1 MRRKLG
7 LIGKACI
14 ADDISQ
20 LKDVINSV
28 NEQLLQTTSPSSLC
42 FSSVFF
48 TFSFAFD
55 ESLVVHNNTNK
66 TNDSPIVNF
75 MNGCTIFHA
84 C

>member
-42 FSSVFF
+42 FSGVFF
-48 TFSFAFD
+48 TFLLIFD
-55 ESLVVHNNTNK
+55 EALVAQ
-66 TNDSPIVNF
+66 
-75 MNGCTIFHA
+75 CTPYSTYITMQTRPMIPP
-84 C
+84 